1 MPAESNQS
9 DEEQPQQA
17 MTSTQAAGQERLT
30 LQAPS
35 IEIAEAG
42 DKLALAEPSDVEA
55 LIGTGGGHSP
65 LATLPDVAPPYHDEA
80 ADNSSSESD
89 AQFNP
94 LAGDQT
100 APLPTLNGAQ
110 VAGDQ
115 PTTPLNGQLPAEDQ
129 TAPLPNVAS
138 ESEDA
143 GDAKRPAAV
152 TTPLSEAE
160 LPEVAAPPR
169 GDLVPLERDTLVDG
183 RYAITNLL
191 QSQAQGDDA
200 HNVYRCVDERSAEQC
215 WVCGSVNNKP
225 GELYCANC
233 GAQLANKVYW
243 LRESWANGVEGA
255 SGAGLLL
262 SKGLGQ
268 TPGFGRIFRS
278 FRENR
283 RDYELTEE
291 GAGQSLTSFAPLTEG
306 GEPVGEEKLLG
317 WAISLTAALRPL
329 HEAGLALGSI
339 NAESIS
345 IIGGELPRINDAT
358 AAHEADTAGRTADV
372 QALAQTL
379 SQFAAQP
386 VEVAAVKSGPPTSL
400 GELLAQA
407 VAGQYAD
414 ASSLADAL
422 EQYREEGVMPPTLTV
437 LAASGSDVGMV
448 RKLNE
453 DSVLL
458 IGFNAVEQ
466 SRSQPFALLTVA
478 DGMGGHDSGEV
489 ASSMAIRAIA
499 AYIAENVLGRVIFNY
514 GTNVNPQLAEGEID
528 VMAGGEPVGELL
540 RQALEQA
547 NHQIVEQSRARKSD
561 MGTTC
566 VSAMIIGNNAWF
578 ANVGDSRG
586 YLYRDGKLEQITEDH
601 SLAWRLVQAG
611 QLAREDIRT
620 FDRRNE
626 IYRSLGD
633 DLRMEIDLFSVK
645 LRPYDVLL
653 LCSDGL
659 WEMVNEEDING
670 KPGIASIIEHSA
682 DPHDAV
688 EKLLAAANASGGEDN
703 IGVVIAQ
710 LLVSDDEEGR

>member
-1 MPAESNQS
+1 
-9 DEEQPQQA
+9 
-17 MTSTQAAGQERLT
+17 
-30 LQAPS
+30 
-35 IEIAEAG
+35 
-42 DKLALAEPSDVEA
+42 
-55 LIGTGGGHSP
+55 
-65 LATLPDVAPPYHDEA
+65 
-80 ADNSSSESD
+80 
-89 AQFNP
+89 
-94 LAGDQT
+94 
-100 APLPTLNGAQ
+100 
-110 VAGDQ
+110 
-115 PTTPLNGQLPAEDQ
+115 
-129 TAPLPNVAS
+129 
-138 ESEDA
+138 
-143 GDAKRPAAV
+143 
-152 TTPLSEAE
+152 
-160 LPEVAAPPR
+160 
-169 GDLVPLERDTLVDG
+169 
-183 RYAITNLL
+183 
-191 QSQAQGDDA
+191 
-200 HNVYRCVDERSAEQC
+200 
-215 WVCGSVNNKP
+215 
-225 GELYCANC
+225 
-233 GAQLANKVYW
+233 
-243 LRESWANGVEGA
+243 
-255 SGAGLLL
+255 
-262 SKGLGQ
+262 
-268 TPGFGRIFRS
+268 
-278 FRENR
+278 
-283 RDYELTEE
+283 
-291 GAGQSLTSFAPLTEG
+291 
-306 GEPVGEEKLLG
+306 
-317 WAISLTAALRPL
+317 
-329 HEAGLALGSI
+329 
-339 NAESIS
+339 
-345 IIGGELPRINDAT
+345 
-358 AAHEADTAGRTADV
+358 
-372 QALAQTL
+372 
-379 SQFAAQP
+379 
-386 VEVAAVKSGPPTSL
+386 
-400 GELLAQA
+400 
-407 VAGQYAD
+407 
-414 ASSLADAL
+414 
-422 EQYREEGVMPPTLTV
+422 MPPTLTV

-514 GTNVNPQLAEGEID
+514 GTNVKPQQAEGEID

-547 NHQIVEQSRARKSD
+547 NHQIVQQSRARKSD

-566 VSAMIIGNNAWF
+566 VAAMIIGNNAWF

-633 DLRMEIDLFSVK
+633 DLRMEVDLFSLK

-659 WEMVNEEDING
+659 WEMVNEEDIKG

-688 EKLLAAANASGGEDN
+688 EKLLKAANEGGGEDN